1 MGSSS
6 AETEDRRDLKSE
18 LERVLELLT
27 QTQRENYSYRMC
39 AAHTEMKNAA
49 LESQCNRLTDE
60 VKTLR
65 RTVEKL
71 EAANA
76 LLSLKIESPD
86 RGDAQPKT

>member
-1 MGSSS
+1 MASSS
-6 AETEDRRDLKSE
+6 AEPEERRDFKSE

-86 RGDAQPKT
+86 RDAQPKT